1 MKLFILEDVQL
12 KKRLAKIYQKGSG
25 LYIEGAK
32 APQTLYKPERARVFN
47 RILVLELGFF
57 QNSPLVENFCQ
68 TGA

>member
-32 APQTLYKPERARVFN
+32 APQTLYQAR
-47 RILVLELGFF
+47 
-57 QNSPLVENFCQ
+57 PLADKAIPTHIRHHTEPLQ
-68 TGA
+68 